1 MHHWRRRA
9 LPDTLHSGACWGGA
23 ALCVVLMPLFWGCS
37 QGAAP
42 SEAPPQAPAV
52 VKDPATPPES
62 PSASSVS
69 AKQEGVPDG
78 PSGAKNL
85 NSGFETQAD
94 GKAAHWTAEPAAGPA
109 GGGWVPR
116 GSSAREGEG
125 GMFLALTPEAPE
137 GAQARLVSDPV
148 AAGPADAVRFRG
160 WMRSEGPAS
169 ARPEVLVEALVGERW
184 EALYSEARE
193 TGARP
198 VELPAWTPRA
208 GTSMAPT
215 GTRQVRLVVEA
226 PLRGPAGAGWC
237 LDDVECEVTPEW
249 FPKRGGQET
258 PVPEEQ
264 QQMVE
269 ELLATGYLLGENP
282 KPARTGVL
290 VYQEGRACEGLNL
303 YTSGHDTAAWLV
315 DMRGNLL
322 HSWRCPYERAW
333 PGREFPDQGYG
344 HRSWRRVVL
353 LPDGFLLA
361 VFEGVGL
368 VKLDRDSNIV
378 WVYSGRAHHDLR
390 VLENGDIYV
399 LSRRAHMIP
408 RIHADRP
415 VLEDFITLLDADGNV
430 KSELS
435 LLEASEKS
443 EFWPMIRLLLP
454 KSEGDIFHANSLE
467 WMDGSREHISP
478 LYRRGNILTSFKHQ
492 DAVAIV
498 DMELGKLVWFK
509 SGPWV
514 YQHNPVLLENGNIL
528 VYDNNR
534 FCDYSRV
541 LEYNPFTREIPWYY
555 IADPPQGF
563 FNKHCGAAFP
573 LINGNVLII
582 ESEYGSAFEV
592 TREREIVWEFV
603 NPGAL
608 EDKQEVVPYLYDL
621 TRLPPDFALDWLPAR
636 PSEEGGSPL
645 P

>member
-1 MHHWRRRA
+1 
-9 LPDTLHSGACWGGA
+9 
-23 ALCVVLMPLFWGCS
+23 
-37 QGAAP
+37 
-42 SEAPPQAPAV
+42 
-52 VKDPATPPES
+52 
-62 PSASSVS
+62 
-69 AKQEGVPDG
+69 
-78 PSGAKNL
+78 
-85 NSGFETQAD
+85 
-94 GKAAHWTAEPAAGPA
+94 
-109 GGGWVPR
+109 
-116 GSSAREGEG
+116 
-125 GMFLALTPEAPE
+125 MFLPLVPGAPE
-137 GAQARLVSDPV
+137 GATARLVSDPMG
-148 AAGPADAVRFRG
+148 AGPADAVRFRG
-160 WMRSEGPAS
+160 WMRSEGPPS
-169 ARPEVLVEALVGERW
+169 ARPRVLVEAQVGGRW
-184 EALYSEARE
+184 ETLFSEGRE
-193 TGARP
+193 SDARP
-198 VELPAWTPRA
+198 VELPVWTPRA

-215 GTRQVRLVVEA
+215 GTTQVRLVVEA
-226 PLRGPAGAGWC
+226 PLGGPAGAGWSV
-237 LDDVECEVTPEW
+237 DDVACEVTPERL
-249 FPKRGGQET
+249 PARGGTEAPASDQ
-258 PVPEEQ
+258 Q

-322 HSWRCPYERAW
+322 HSWRCPYEKAW

-344 HRSWRRVVL
+344 YLNWRRVML
-353 LPDGFLLA
+353 LPDGCLLA

-378 WVYSGRAHHDLR
+378 WVFSGRAHHDLR

-399 LSRRAHMIP
+399 LSRKARMVP

-415 VLEDFITLLDADGNV
+415 VLEDFITLLDAAGNV
-430 KSELS
+430 KSEVS

-454 KSEGDIFHANSLE
+454 KSEGDIFHANALE
-467 WMDGSREHISP
+467 WMDGSREHLSP

-514 YQHNPVLLENGNIL
+514 YQHNPVLLENGNLL

-541 LEYNPFTREIPWYY
+541 LEYNPFTREIPWHYM
-555 IADPPQGF
+555 ADPPQAF

-573 LINGNVLII
+573 LANGNILII
-582 ESEYGSAFEV
+582 ESEYGRAFEV

-608 EDKQEVVPYLYDL
+608 EEKKDVVPYLYDL
-621 TRLPPDFALDWLPAR
+621 TRLPADFPLDWLPAR
-636 PSEEGGSPL
+636 PAGGEGSAL